1 MRVFVAGGSG
11 AIGRRLLPQLVA
23 AGHEVTATTTRRE
36 GADLIASQGATPAV
50 CDALDTGAIAT
61 AVRAARPEVVMNQL
75 TSLPQRFEPRKLGPW
90 YERTSLLRV
99 DGTRHLLTA
108 AAEVGAR
115 RFIYQ
120 SIAFMYALR
129 GPRVLDED
137 GPVAVDAPEPFGGVF
152 RATLQG
158 ERLALEAEG
167 IEGVVLRY
175 GQLYGPGTYYAAYGH
190 FGREARRR
198 RLPIVGRG
206 EGVFSFVHIDDAASA
221 AVCALT
227 QGRGVYNI
235 ADDHPAAT
243 TAWIPV
249 FCEAVGAPPPL
260 RVPGWVVGLLAG
272 GFPRATIEQG
282 RGVSSARA
290 HADLGWR
297 PSHPSWREGFAAE
310 GR

>member
-1 MRVFVAGGSG
+1 MRVFIAGGSG

-23 AGHEVTATTTRRE
+23 AGHHVTATTTRRE
-36 GADLIASQGATPAV
+36 GADLLASLGATPVV
-50 CDALDTGAIAT
+50 CDALDAGAVQT
-61 AVRAARPEVVMNQL
+61 ALRDARPEVVMNQL

-90 YERTSLLRV
+90 YERTSRLRV
-99 DGTRHLLTA
+99 DGTRNLLAA

-120 SIAFMYALR
+120 SIAFMYAFR

-137 GPVAVDAPEPFGGVF
+137 APVAVDAPEPFGGTF

-167 IEGVVLRY
+167 MEGVVLRY
-175 GQLYGPGTYYAAYGH
+175 GQLYGPGTYYTADGH

-206 EGVFSFVHIDDAASA
+206 EGVFSFLHIDDAAAA

-227 QGRGVYNI
+227 RGRGVYNV
-235 ADDHPAAT
+235 ADDDPAPT
-243 TAWIPV
+243 REWVPV
-249 FCEAVGAPPPL
+249 FCEAVGAPAPL
-260 RVPGWVVGLLAG
+260 RVPGWLVGVMAG
-272 GFPRATIEQG
+272 SFSRATIEEG

-290 HADLGWR
+290 HAELGWR
-297 PSHPSWREGFAAE
+297 PSHPRWREGFTAE

>member
-1 MRVFVAGGSG
+1 
-11 AIGRRLLPQLVA
+11 
-23 AGHEVTATTTRRE
+23 
-36 GADLIASQGATPAV
+36 
-50 CDALDTGAIAT
+50 
-61 AVRAARPEVVMNQL
+61 
-75 TSLPQRFEPRKLGPW
+75 
-90 YERTSLLRV
+90 
-99 DGTRHLLTA
+99 
-108 AAEVGAR
+108 
-115 RFIYQ
+115 
-120 SIAFMYALR
+120 
-129 GPRVLDED
+129 
-137 GPVAVDAPEPFGGVF
+137 
-152 RATLQG
+152 
-158 ERLALEAEG
+158 
-167 IEGVVLRY
+167 
-175 GQLYGPGTYYAAYGH
+175 
-190 FGREARRR
+190 
-198 RLPIVGRG
+198 VGRG